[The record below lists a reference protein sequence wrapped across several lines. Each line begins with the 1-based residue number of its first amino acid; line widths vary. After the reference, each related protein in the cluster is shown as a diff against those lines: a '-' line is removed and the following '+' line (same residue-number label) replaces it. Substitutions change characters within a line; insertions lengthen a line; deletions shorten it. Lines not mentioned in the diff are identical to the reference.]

1 MSAKPY
7 LGDVSAR
14 LTRSRRRHA
23 AVAKSAGERASDD
36 RRQHHQVVVR
46 RLQPP
51 HDPTT
56 SSTDPRVTGQPPLGD
71 EHTLMLERV
80 VALGFRRRT
89 AYECYVKPVLDR
101 VLAALLLALSL
112 PVLALTALAVWL
124 TLGSPIL
131 LRQPRI
137 GRHGRRFHMFKLR
150 TMQPDRRRLQ
160 CPDYRGQERR
170 VAHKSADDPRHTRL
184 GRKLRKT
191 SLDELPQLFNVL
203 RGDMS
208 LIGPRPE
215 LVQVVEQ
222 YTGWQHARHA
232 VKPGITGLWQVTE
245 RPNGRLMHEC
255 IEIDLVYIER
265 LSLRSDI
272 AIVLRTPVALLRRD
286 RVI

>member
-1 MSAKPY
+1 
-7 LGDVSAR
+7 
-14 LTRSRRRHA
+14 
-23 AVAKSAGERASDD
+23 VAKGAGEHGSDD
-36 RRQHHQVVVR
+36 RREHHQVVVR
-46 RLQPP
+46 RLERP
-51 HDPTT
+51 HDSTT
-56 SSTDPRVTGQPPLGD
+56 SSTDPRVTGRPPLA

-80 VALGFRRRT
+80 VALGLRRRT

-101 VLAALLLALSL
+101 MLAAALLVLFL

-137 GRHGRRFHMFKLR
+137 GRHGRRFHMFKFR
-150 TMQPDRRRLQ
+150 TMHPDRRRLQ
-160 CPDYRGQERR
+160 CPGYRGQERR

-184 GRKLRKT
+184 GRKLRKA

-215 LVQVVEQ
+215 LVQVVEH
-222 YTGWQHARHA
+222 YKGWQHARHT

-255 IEIDLVYIER
+255 IDIDLVYIER
-265 LSLRSDI
+265 LSLRSDV